1 MLTKFSRQTREES
14 QNVFSYTGNCL
25 SRLISVTN
33 FARFD
38 NLAKCV
44 VVNVTKIHATCI
56 SHASSRRLI
65 ENDLTEKNHNSQ
77 ETGLFDIHVLNKDT
91 NQDQVN
97 IKGSFTLDKHH

>member
-1 MLTKFSRQTREES
+1 M
-14 QNVFSYTGNCL
+14 
-25 SRLISVTN
+25 
-33 FARFD
+33 
-38 NLAKCV
+38 

-65 ENDLTEKNHNSQ
+65 ENDLTVKNHNSQ
-77 ETGLFDIHVLNKDT
+77 ESGLFDIHVFNKDT